1 MACDLCRREGSE
13 TIEPV
18 MRVRYPANPTVNRL
32 IRAARDCRASEDV
45 EAHAMLRLTPT
56 DNATG

>member
-32 IRAARDCRASEDV
+32 IRAARDCQASEDV
-45 EAHAMLRLTPT
+45 EAYAVMR
-56 DNATG
+56 